1 MLNLRNFRTIRIMT
15 THRKDSETA
24 VSPHAEAESKTT
36 ESDVSERQPTSAA
49 ETGDNTRPTE
59 IGGRRGPEPTRYGD
73 WEKQGRCIDF

>member
-1 MLNLRNFRTIRIMT
+1 MTEHRI
-15 THRKDSETA
+15 DPETA
-24 VSPHAEAESKTT
+24 ASSRSDAKAEGAETG
-36 ESDVSERQPTSAA
+36 VSERQPTSAS